1 MILSTGLEG
10 LWSEFENVQNEQL
23 VVALYVVII
32 IEIGVANK
40 S

>member
-1 MILSTGLEG
+1 MLSTGLGG
-10 LWSEFENVQNEQL
+10 LISRIENVQNEQL

>member
-1 MILSTGLEG
+1 MLSTGLGG
-10 LWSEFENVQNEQL
+10 LISRIENLGNEQL